1 MKKGTFERS
10 RFKDIITHDTFEIF
24 DQRLVRSQKQPYPL
38 TAKAFFASSKGANLL
53 SKLILWWIRD
63 DGHYCYRNNNT
74 GVPRRM
80 RDGSVKW
87 TPGSKFAS
95 GAGDIFATING
106 RSCFFEVKV
115 GKDRM
120 SASQM
125 SFKAGIER
133 SGGFYA
139 ISHTFDEFLEQYQSI
154 LHK

>member
-10 RFKDIITHDTFEIF
+10 RFKDLITHEAFEVF
-24 DQRLVRSQKQPYPL
+24 DQRLVGSQKQPYPM
-38 TAKAFFASSKGANLL
+38 TANAYFAGSKGANLL
-53 SKLILWWIRD
+53 AKLILWWIRS

-80 RDGSVKW
+80 RDGQIKW

-95 GAGDIFATING
+95 GAGDIFATIKG

-115 GKDRM
+115 GKDRV

-125 SFKAGIER
+125 SFKEGIEG
-133 SGGFYA
+133 SGGAYT
-139 ISHTFDEFLEQYQSI
+139 ICHTFDEFITEYQSI
-154 LHK
+154 LNN